1 MWSLTVLLVAS
12 LVGSAPGEEQSLQ
25 ASAAAVE
32 KVGQA
37 LPGVLLKQWA
47 DLSPVMKASF
57 EAAVKREA
65 AAYTEA
71 ASKKAVDDAIALLRK
86 LTATRFD
93 SDGSFK
99 NAEAAAVAGLVANY
113 TSLINE
119 RLKPGSKDAG
129 DEDAILALRKVK
141 QTLFV
146 KLESRYLSMNAGT
159 RATFRRAFQTISSQV
174 AKNATVRKN
183 VRESAGRMLLH
194 LVNNQ
199 KKLISVLTGHFRLV
213 EKFATDAD
221 NVLFRIAVPAQTKA
235 L

>member
-37 LPGVLLKQWA
+37 LPGVLRQQWT
-47 DLSPVMKASF
+47 DLSTELHASF

-65 AAYTEA
+65 AAYSEA
-71 ASKKAVDDAIALLRK
+71 ASKKAVNDAIALLRK
-86 LTATRFD
+86 LVATRFD
-93 SDGSFK
+93 ADDAFK
-99 NAEAAAVAGLVANY
+99 KSETAEVAGLVAKY
-113 TSLINE
+113 SSLINE
-119 RLKPGSKDAG
+119 RLKPASKDAG

-141 QTLFV
+141 QTMFV
-146 KLESRYLSMNAGT
+146 KLERQYLSMFAAS
-159 RATFRRAFQTISSQV
+159 RATFRRAFQTISTQV

-199 KKLISVLTGHFRLV
+199 KKCISVLAGQFRLV

-221 NVLFRIAVPAQTKA
+221 NVLFRIAVPAQTNA